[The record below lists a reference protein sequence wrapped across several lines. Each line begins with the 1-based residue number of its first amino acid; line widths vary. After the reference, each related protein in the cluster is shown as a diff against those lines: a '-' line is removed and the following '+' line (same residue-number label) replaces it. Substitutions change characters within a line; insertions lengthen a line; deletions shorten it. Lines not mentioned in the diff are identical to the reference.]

1 MIIEKIVDN
10 VDNKPINIKKKNI
23 PQSTNKSL
31 PLLFNTQ
38 LYIGSK
44 GTGKS
49 YKLTQLLKFYE
60 QSKIKDED
68 GIEYDM
74 RVILVCPTAS
84 SGANEVYKILKSLD
98 QENDIHLEYSD
109 ELIISILDDIKSKS
123 LEYDDYLE
131 YKKVYDK
138 FRKYKNVEKLET
150 EELQILEEHDFMSPR
165 ECYGDI
171 KPIITWIIFDDLIG
185 MGAFNKKAKSIISN
199 LTIKHRHLKTNL
211 IFTTQSFKQIPPVIR
226 TNIDIYCI
234 FKSSSYKEILD
245 KVFEDISG
253 YLTMEQ
259 FIELYEHATEERNDC
274 LTIIN
279 NSMSKT
285 GIRCYRN
292 WNIELIF
299 TK

>member
-1 MIIEKIVDN
+1 MIIEKVVENI
-10 VDNKPINIKKKNI
+10 DNKPLVIKKKKV
-23 PQSTNKSL
+23 PQSTNTSL

-49 YKLTQLLKFYE
+49 YKLTQLLKLYE

-68 GIEYDM
+68 GVEYEM
-74 RVILVCPTAS
+74 RIILICPTAS
-84 SGANEVYKILKSLD
+84 SGANEVYKVLKSLD
-98 QENDIHLEYSD
+98 QEKDVHLEYSD
-109 ELIISILDDIKSKS
+109 DLVAQILSDIKTKS
-123 LEYDDYLE
+123 ELHDDYLE

-138 FRKYKNVEKLET
+138 FKKYRNLERLET
-150 EELQILEEHDFMSPR
+150 EELQLLEDHDFMSPN
-165 ECYGDI
+165 ECFEET
-171 KPIITWIIFDDLIG
+171 KPAINWIIFDDLIG

-234 FKSSSYKEILD
+234 FKCSSYKEILD

-253 YLTMEQ
+253 FVTIED
-259 FIELYEHATEERNDC
+259 FIELYEHATDEKNDC
-274 LTIIN
+274 LTLIN

-285 GIRCYRN
+285 GVRFFKN
-292 WNIELIF
+292 WNIELF
-299 TK
+299 VK

>member
-1 MIIEKIVDN
+1 MIIEKAVENI
-10 VDNKPINIKKKNI
+10 DNKPLIIKKKKV

-49 YKLTQLLKFYE
+49 YKLTQLLKLYE
-60 QSKIKDED
+60 QSKIKDDD
-68 GIEYDM
+68 GVEYEM
-74 RVILVCPTAS
+74 RVILICPTAS
-84 SGANEVYKILKSLD
+84 SGANEVYKILKSLN
-98 QENDIHLEYSD
+98 QERDVHLDYSD
-109 ELIISILDDIKSKS
+109 ELVLKILDDIKAKS
-123 LEYDDYLE
+123 ALYDDYLE

-150 EELQILEEHDFMSPR
+150 EELQTLEEHDFMSPA
-165 ECYGDI
+165 ECYGEI
-171 KPIITWIIFDDLIG
+171 KPIITWIVFDDLIG
-185 MGAFNKKAKSIISN
+185 LGAFNKKAKSIISN

-245 KVFEDISG
+245 KVYEDISG
-253 YLTMEQ
+253 FVSFED
-259 FIELYEHATEERNDC
+259 FIELYEHATDEKNDC
-274 LTIIN
+274 LTLIN
-279 NSMSKT
+279 NSMDKK
-285 GIRCYRN
+285 GIRFYKN
-292 WNIELIF
+292 WNIELF
-299 TK
+299 VK

>member
-1 MIIEKIVDN
+1 MIIEKPVANID
-10 VDNKPINIKKKNI
+10 DKPIIIKKKNV
-23 PQSTNKSL
+23 PQSTNTSL

-49 YKLTQLLKFYE
+49 YKLTQLLKYYE
-60 QSKIKDED
+60 QSKIKDDD

-74 RVILVCPTAS
+74 RTILICPTAS
-84 SGANEVYKILKSLD
+84 SGANEVYKILNSLD
-98 QENDIHLEYSD
+98 QDKDIHLDYTD
-109 ELIISILDDIKSKS
+109 DLVLQILDDIKAKS
-123 LEYDDYLE
+123 ASYDNYVN
-131 YKKVYDK
+131 YKKIYDK
-138 FRKYKNVEKLET
+138 FKKAKNIDVLET
-150 EELQILEEHDFMSPR
+150 EELQELEDHDFMSPR

-171 KPIITWIIFDDLIG
+171 KPVINWIIFDDLIG
-185 MGAFNKKAKSIISN
+185 MGAFNKKAKSVLSN

-253 YLTMEQ
+253 FVSLED
-259 FIELYEHATEERNDC
+259 FIELYEHATDEKNDC
-274 LTIIN
+274 LTLIN
-279 NSMSKT
+279 NSMSKN
-285 GIRCYRN
+285 GIKFFKN
-292 WNIELIF
+292 WNIELF
-299 TK
+299 VK

>member
-1 MIIEKIVDN
+1 MIIEKVVENI
-10 VDNKPINIKKKNI
+10 DNKPLVIKKKKV
-23 PQSTNKSL
+23 PQSTNASL

-49 YKLTQLLKFYE
+49 YKLTQLLKLYE

-68 GIEYDM
+68 GVEYQM
-74 RVILVCPTAS
+74 RIILICPTAS

-98 QENDIHLEYSD
+98 LEQDVHLEYSD
-109 ELIISILDDIKSKS
+109 DLVVKILDDIKAKAAS
-123 LEYDDYLE
+123 YDDYLE

-138 FRKYKNVEKLET
+138 FRKYRNVEKLET
-150 EELQILEEHDFMSPR
+150 EELELLEQHDFMSPS
-165 ECYGDI
+165 ECFGDI
-171 KPIITWIIFDDLIG
+171 KPAINWIIFDDLIG

-234 FKSSSYKEILD
+234 FKSSSYKEVLD

-253 YLTMEQ
+253 FVTIED
-259 FIELYEHATEERNDC
+259 FIELYEHATDEKNDC
-274 LTIIN
+274 LTLIN

-285 GIRCYRN
+285 GIRFFKN
-292 WNIELIF
+292 WNVELF
-299 TK
+299 VK

>member
-1 MIIEKIVDN
+1 MIIEKPVANID
-10 VDNKPINIKKKNI
+10 DKPIIIKKKNV
-23 PQSTNKSL
+23 PQSTNTSL

-49 YKLTQLLKFYE
+49 YKLTQLLKYYE
-60 QSKIKDED
+60 QSKIKDDD

-74 RVILVCPTAS
+74 RTILICPTAS
-84 SGANEVYKILKSLD
+84 SGANEVYKILNSLD
-98 QENDIHLEYSD
+98 QDKDIHLDYTD
-109 ELIISILDDIKSKS
+109 DLVLQILDDIKAKS
-123 LEYDDYLE
+123 ASYDNYLN
-131 YKKVYDK
+131 YKKIYDK
-138 FRKYKNVEKLET
+138 FKKAKNIDVLET
-150 EELQILEEHDFMSPR
+150 EELQELEDHDFMSPR

-171 KPIITWIIFDDLIG
+171 KPVINWIIFDDLIG
-185 MGAFNKKAKSIISN
+185 MGAFNKKAKSVLSN

-253 YLTMEQ
+253 FVSLED
-259 FIELYEHATEERNDC
+259 FIELYEHATDEKNDC
-274 LTIIN
+274 LTLIN
-279 NSMSKT
+279 NSMSKN
-285 GIRCYRN
+285 GIKFFKN
-292 WNIELIF
+292 WNIELF
-299 TK
+299 VK